1 MSFKDE
7 WAQDK
12 SAAMERQS
20 SSMQLNQV
28 PSDPGGGGGPGNPDL
43 ATTPARKKKAAN
55 TIETQIQPDVKS
67 AADSADEGTSGA
79 VTEFKGWDTAAG
91 LKKAHEHWDSQVKR
105 LMARLDGEKVALRN
119 TSTLFSNNDIV
130 TGSGFAPAQSKV
142 SGI

>member
-1 MSFKDE
+1 MSFQDE

-12 SAAMERQS
+12 SAAIERQS

-28 PSDPGGGGGPGNPDL
+28 PADQGGGPGSPDL
-43 ATTPARKKKAAN
+43 ATTPERKKKAAN
-55 TIETQIQPDVKS
+55 TIENHIQPDVKS
-67 AADSADEGTSGA
+67 AADAADEGTNGA

-105 LMARLDGEKVALRN
+105 LMARLDSEKVALRN
-119 TSTLFSNNDIV
+119 TSTLFRSNDIV
-130 TGSGFAPAQSKV
+130 TGAGFAPAQSKV